1 MSLRINKFEIKDF
14 GKFTGNKVIDNID
27 SKVALFFGRNE
38 AGKTTMFNLIKSVLY
53 GFLPAKAKSH
63 PYSSWENGRIEF
75 AAFFQTNDGNDA
87 VVHRKLLSRPHGKY
101 MSGEKYLNLKNNPL
115 SISKHVSNE
124 IYDKIY
130 SLRVEDLIAI
140 QGKAWEEVEDK
151 LLAGYGTAAIRST
164 RDVLKDLKG
173 EHEKIWRESGRGKY
187 LIKELEKEIKELKQ
201 TKKEACSREEEIRE
215 ADQRIS
221 KIDLEIND
229 IKEEKIRLKALLNK
243 SRKLIPI
250 KKKLDQIEILMSKL
264 IKEELSKLLPF
275 NIRDKVSEL
284 KKGLEDIRKEKSSKE
299 ELLEDKKKA
308 KYILSTMDELILEN
322 KLKIDVFLNHYT
334 DMYNF
339 KKLINKV
346 KNDIDK
352 LKDRLHHESENFLTE
367 KWNERIKNRFESIN
381 KSELKILVD
390 NYRNTSKKLNEI
402 KLKRDLKA
410 SNNVEIKF
418 SNIYLYSLILSL
430 FIIVIGFIIDIDIVK
445 IVGLGVSIYG
455 ITGFLSYVNLK
466 KNLENKS
473 MENEFKKIQDQICEL
488 ETRLKEDKRKLIDYL
503 IGIPISTLIID
514 NMDEM
519 FVPNIVQIKD
529 IVYKLNELEK
539 ELSIHNTEY
548 SQKKKA
554 MDAFIEQFHL
564 DSYTNENEK
573 IFLLRDKL
581 EDIENKIRFNQ
592 DIHKEIIQIEKQ
604 IKTLIQNEKETDKEL
619 NNYLRGIKDIGD
631 GDVEKGLDIIE
642 SNFSLRTKIDTIKE
656 DMNETPNID
665 ILAEE
670 ISKYEVEEK
679 WMFSDYEVIR
689 AEEKSEEMDQNQK
702 ELEVEKARLEER
714 INKLSK
720 GFSLDEIESRLS
732 ILEDELERA
741 CIKRDKLVVL
751 SEVIRYADQKFKE
764 ENQPDVLKNAGKYF
778 NIITGGKYTDIYL
791 QEEDEGNSI
800 MVKQEGEIMPKKVLD
815 TFSKGTLNQLYLAL
829 RLSLIDYLDKD
840 KEALP
845 VCFDELLVNWDE
857 NRLNNSLQLIK
868 EWSKNRQIF
877 IFTCHEWM
885 AEKIEEFLGVERKV
899 L

>member
-1 MSLRINKFEIKDF
+1 MRINKFEIQDF

-27 SKVALFFGRNE
+27 SRVALFLGSNE
-38 AGKTTMFNLIKSVLY
+38 AGKTTIFSLIKSVLY

-75 AAFFQTNDGNDA
+75 TAFFKTNDGNDA
-87 VVHRKLLSRPHGKY
+87 VVHRKLLSKPHGKY
-101 MSGEKYLNLKNNPL
+101 LFGEKYLNLKNNPL
-115 SISKHVSNE
+115 PISKHVSNE

-151 LLAGYGTAAIRST
+151 LLAGYGTAVIRST

-187 LIKELEKEIKELKQ
+187 LIKELGREIKELKQ
-201 TKKEACSREEEIRE
+201 TKKEAFSREEEIRE
-215 ADQRIS
+215 ADQRIN
-221 KIDLEIND
+221 KIDLDINN
-229 IKEEKIRLKALLNK
+229 IKEKKIRLKALLNK

-250 KKKLDQIEILMSKL
+250 KKKLDQIEVLRSKL
-264 IKEELSKLLPF
+264 IKEELSKLLPL
-275 NIRDKVSEL
+275 NIRDKISEL
-284 KKGLEDIRKEKSSKE
+284 KKRLEDIRKEKSSKE

-308 KYILSTMDELILEN
+308 KNILSAMDELILEN

-334 DMYNF
+334 DMHNL

-346 KNDIDK
+346 KSDIDK
-352 LKDRLHHESENFLTE
+352 LKDRLYHESENFLTE
-367 KWNERIKNRFESIN
+367 KWNAGIKNRFESIN

-390 NYRNTSKKLNEI
+390 NYRNTSQKLDEI

-410 SNNVEIKF
+410 SNTVEIKF
-418 SNIYLYSLILSL
+418 SKIYLYSLILSL
-430 FIIVIGFIIDIDIVK
+430 FIIVIGFIIDSDIGK
-445 IVGLGVSIYG
+445 ILGFGVLIYG
-455 ITGFLSYVNLK
+455 VTGYLSYINMK

-473 MENEFKKIQDQICEL
+473 MENGLNKIEDQICKL
-488 ETRLKEDKRKLIDYL
+488 ENRLKEDKKQLVNYL
-503 IGIPISTLIID
+503 IGIPISTLIIE

-519 FVPNIVQIKD
+519 FVPNIIQIKD
-529 IVYKLNELEK
+529 MVYKLNELEK
-539 ELSIHNTEY
+539 ELSIHNVEY
-548 SQKKKA
+548 SQRKEA
-554 MDAFIEQFHL
+554 MDDFLRQFHL
-564 DSYTNENEK
+564 DTYTNENEK
-573 IFLLRDKL
+573 IFLLRDRL
-581 EDIENKIRFNQ
+581 EDLENKIRFNE
-592 DIHKEIIQIEKQ
+592 DIDKEIIQIEKQ
-604 IKTLIQNEKETDKEL
+604 IETLAQKEKETDSEL
-619 NNYLRGIKDIGD
+619 NNYLIKVIDIGD
-631 GDVEKGLDIIE
+631 GDIEKGLDIIE
-642 SNFSLRTKIDTIKE
+642 CNYRLRTKIDTIKE
-656 DMNETPNID
+656 DLNETPNID
-665 ILAEE
+665 SLAEE
-670 ISKYEVEEK
+670 IRKYEVEEK
-679 WMFSDYEVIR
+679 WIFSDYEVIR

-732 ILEDELERA
+732 ILEDEFERA
-741 CIKRDKLVVL
+741 CIKRDKLVLL

-791 QEEDEGNSI
+791 QEEDEGNTI
-800 MVKQEGEIMPKKVLD
+800 MVKEAGKTMPKRVLD
-815 TFSKGTLNQLYLAL
+815 TFSKGTLNQLYLSL

-857 NRLNNSLQLIK
+857 KRLNNSLELIK